1 MKTKWCTVVVEHE
14 RLGVKLERDVDIT
27 NHARKRIASALKE
40 LLSYFDEEDVTNH
53 VKMYVITED

>member
-14 RLGVKLERDVDIT
+14 RLGVKLERDVDVT
-27 NHARKRIASALKE
+27 NHARKRITDALKE
-40 LLSYFDEEDVTNH
+40 ILHYFDEEDVTNH